1 MKRLKIN
8 GAALASS
15 MIKSSFDKIDYQDC
29 YCISVSD
36 PHHYSV
42 DYLAGLF
49 FVSGPE
55 WINTLLAFRNIIVSI
70 FGLKGGKIDKTRQP
84 VPSVYYPK
92 GSRIALFKVC
102 DRNDHEIVMGK
113 DDKHLNLRTSVRI
126 EKSPDTDRI
135 KLYSFTIVHYNNIWG
150 RLYFLPVKPFHQLI
164 IKATLKSLLR
174 RLE

>member
-55 WINTLLAFRNIIVSI
+55 WINTLLALRNFIVSI
-70 FGLKGGKIDKTRQP
+70 FGLKGG
-84 VPSVYYPK
+84 
-92 GSRIALFKVC
+92 
-102 DRNDHEIVMGK
+102 
-113 DDKHLNLRTSVRI
+113 
-126 EKSPDTDRI
+126 
-135 KLYSFTIVHYNNIWG
+135 
-150 RLYFLPVKPFHQLI
+150 
-164 IKATLKSLLR
+164 
-174 RLE
+174 